1 MNIANQ
7 LTLLRIILVPVYI
20 VLIYL
25 GYPVW
30 ALGVFVVASLTD
42 WLDGFLARKYHLVTN
57 FGKFMDPLADKL
69 LVTAALVLFTEQ
81 GLVPGWV
88 TILILA
94 REFAVTGLRVIAS
107 AEGKVIAASY
117 FGKAKTVSQLV
128 AIVVLLISMSLPT
141 FDMLKG
147 TASFDLIGTLGTWLI
162 YLSALLTVI
171 SGIDYLVKN
180 REFIHHNK

>member
-7 LTLLRIILVPVYI
+7 LTLLRMILVPVYI
-20 VLIYL
+20 VLVYL
-25 GYPVW
+25 GQPVW
-30 ALGVFVVASLTD
+30 ALAVFVIASLTD
-42 WLDGFLARKYHLVTN
+42 WLDGLLARKYHLVTN

-94 REFAVTGLRVIAS
+94 REFAVTGLRVVAS
-107 AEGKVIAASY
+107 AQGRVIAASN
-117 FGKAKTVSQLV
+117 FGKAKTVAQLV
-128 AIVVLLISMSLPT
+128 AIVVLLVSMSLPE

-147 TASFDLIGTLGTWLI
+147 TASFDFIGTLGTWLI
-162 YLSALLTVI
+162 YLATLLTVV

-180 REFIHHNK
+180 RQFINSNK